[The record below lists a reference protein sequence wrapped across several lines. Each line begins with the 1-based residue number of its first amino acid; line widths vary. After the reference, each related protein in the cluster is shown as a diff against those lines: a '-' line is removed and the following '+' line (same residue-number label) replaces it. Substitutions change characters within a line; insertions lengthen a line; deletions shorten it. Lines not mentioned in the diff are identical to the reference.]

1 MGFLTVECAHMQ
13 IGYARV
19 STLEQN
25 VAPQIDQLN
34 EAGCER
40 IFRDKAS
47 GAKTERPGLQ
57 EAIEFLREGDM
68 LVVWR
73 LDRLGRRHLCQ
84 ELRHRWHRSGL

>member
-1 MGFLTVECAHMQ
+1 MGLELTSFLTVECAHMQ

-25 VAPQIDQLN
+25 VASQIDQLN
-34 EAGCER
+34 DAGCER

-57 EAIEFLREGDM
+57 EALPVNDLTNEIEL
-68 LVVWR
+68 L
-73 LDRLGRRHLCQ
+73 
-84 ELRHRWHRSGL
+84 